1 VKSSYVSSC
10 AIALA
15 AAAAVAAALGSIAQ
29 NARAADIGASL
40 PSPLARIKAGTLHV
54 NKYGSGTPA
63 IILVPGLSCGPWVWE
78 SAINA
83 FAGSH
88 TVYAVTL
95 PGFDG
100 LPPATPPLLDAAD
113 AGLLQLI
120 TKEHL
125 DRPVLIGHSL
135 GGFLALRFAEEHSDL
150 LRGAVTVDG
159 WPVFPTYVNLTA
171 DQRKAAA
178 RATAGQVRDYKDFF
192 AVGQQRALMG
202 LITDPQKV
210 SQAASLAARSDPDA
224 TAQYLEEVLQADI
237 RPALGAI
244 KVPVLALAPV
254 PDKVPADWPDY
265 AKAMT
270 QDQLTQAIVQFD
282 GSLMGGATSVTVKPV
297 ANSRH
302 FAMIDQP
309 EAVNKALIDFLAGLK

>member
-1 VKSSYVSSC
+1 MRSSSLSLC
-10 AIALA
+10 ATAL
-15 AAAAVAAALGSIAQ
+15 AAVAAFCSAPQA
-29 NARAADIGASL
+29 ARAADLGASL
-40 PSPLARIKAGTLHV
+40 PSPLARIEAGALHV
-54 NKYGSGTPA
+54 DKYGSGIPA
-63 IILVPGLSCGPWVWE
+63 VILVPGLTCGPWVWE

-83 FAGSH
+83 LAASH

-120 TKEHL
+120 TKERL

-171 DQRKAAA
+171 EQRKSAA
-178 RATAGQVRDYKDFF
+178 RLTAGQVRDYKDFF

-202 LITDPQKV
+202 LITDPQNV
-210 SQAASLAARSDPDA
+210 SQVASLAAKSDPDA
-224 TAQYLEEVLQADI
+224 TAQYLEEMLQADL

-270 QDQLTQAIVQFD
+270 PDQLTQAIVQFD

-297 ANSRH
+297 ANARH

-309 EAVNKALIDFLAGLK
+309 EEVNKALTDFLAGLK

>member
-1 VKSSYVSSC
+1 MTSSSVYSRV
-10 AIALA
+10 I
-15 AAAAVAAALGSIAQ
+15 AAAAVAATLAGAAQ
-29 NARAADIGASL
+29 SARAADIGTNL
-40 PSPLARIKAGTLHV
+40 PSPLARIEAGTLHV
-54 NKYGSGTPA
+54 DKYGSGTPA
-63 IILVPGLSCGPWVWE
+63 VILVPGLTCGPWVWE

-83 FAGSH
+83 LAASH

-159 WPVFPTYVNLTA
+159 WPVFPTYVNMTA
-171 DQRKAAA
+171 EQRKAAA
-178 RATAGQVRDYKDFF
+178 RLTAGQVRDYKDFF
-192 AVGQQRALMG
+192 AMGQQRALMG

-210 SQAASLAARSDPDA
+210 SQVASLAAKSDPDA
-224 TAQYLEEVLQADI
+224 TAQYLEEMLQADL
-237 RPALGAI
+237 RPALGTI

-270 QDQLTQAIVQFD
+270 PDQLTQAIVQFD
-282 GSLMGGATSVTVKPV
+282 GSLMGGATSVTVKPI
-297 ANSRH
+297 ANARH

-309 EAVNKALIDFLAGLK
+309 EAVNKALTDFLAGLK

>member
-1 VKSSYVSSC
+1 MRSTRRSIHR
-10 AIALA
+10 IAAVALC
-15 AAAAVAAALGSIAQ
+15 VAAALCAAQ
-29 NARAADIGASL
+29 AARAGDIGSNLPAAS
-40 PSPLARIKAGTLHV
+40 ARISAGTLHV
-54 NKYGSGTPA
+54 DKYGSGEPA
-63 IILVPGLSCGPWVWE
+63 IILIPGLTCGPWVWE
-78 SAINA
+78 SAINSLSA
-83 FAGSH
+83 SH

-100 LPPATPPLLDAAD
+100 LAPVAPPLLDGAD

-120 TKEHL
+120 TQEHL
-125 DRPVLIGHSL
+125 SKPVLVGHSL

-159 WPVFPTYVNLTA
+159 WPVFPTMVNFTA
-171 DQRKAAA
+171 EQRKAAA
-178 RATAGQVRDYKDFF
+178 EKMAGQIRDYQDFF
-192 AVGQQRALMG
+192 AMGQQRALMD

-210 SQAASLAARSDPDA
+210 AQVATLAGKSDPSA
-224 TAQYLEEVLQADI
+224 TAQYLEEMLQADL
-237 RPALGAI
+237 RPALGGI

-265 AKAMT
+265 IKAMT
-270 QDQLTQAIVQFD
+270 PDQLTQAIVQFD
-282 GSLMGGATSVTVKPV
+282 GSLMGGDAGVTVKPV

-309 EAVNKALIDFLAGLK
+309 DAVNKALADFLAGLK